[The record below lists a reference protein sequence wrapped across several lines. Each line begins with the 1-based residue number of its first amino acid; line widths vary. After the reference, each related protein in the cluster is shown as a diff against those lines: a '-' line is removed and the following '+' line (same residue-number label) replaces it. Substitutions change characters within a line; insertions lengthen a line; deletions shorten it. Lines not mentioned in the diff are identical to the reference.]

1 NQGQVEVVLRVNEQG
16 GEVVAQVLLLSLKT
30 ELQEVRLDGVSSD
43 LIGSLDLSLRGPAGG
58 LEPQGVVA
66 NGFHSLIEGR
76 HGVGLKVQLHAVRQA
91 HKLLVQVTG
100 IVTLNR
106 LVGDTD
112 LATDLADLDELLL
125 DVDVVDGRELAAR
138 RNHAGALLGS
148 SRASAEQLVENQR
161 ATGSRGGGVQVLRE
175 KVIADLLGDV
185 SGDTGR
191 FVEHLLNSDSAVRVL
206 VNIPRELGGKELLC
220 FSHKLRSL
228 SSSQQRRRNR
238 CWRRR
243 LRYQRR

>member
-1 NQGQVEVVLRVNEQG
+1 YRPCPRSCV
-16 GEVVAQVLLLSLKT
+16 
-30 ELQEVRLDGVSSD
+30 
-43 LIGSLDLSLRGPAGG
+43 P
-58 LEPQGVVA
+58 
-66 NGFHSLIEGR
+66 GR
-76 HGVGLKVQLHAVRQA
+76 TAPRRRCCRWSGTRRQA
-91 HKLLVQVTG
+91 QS
-100 IVTLNR
+100 
-106 LVGDTD
+106 
-112 LATDLADLDELLL
+112 
-125 DVDVVDGRELAAR
+125 R
-138 RNHAGALLGS
+138 RWA
-148 SRASAEQLVENQR
+148 SRKQPASAEQLVENQR

-206 VNIPRELGGKELLC
+206 VNSPRELGGKELLC
-220 FSHKLRSL
+220 FSHTLRSM